1 MKCSGLRDD
10 TVSVV
15 VGGEAG
21 QGISRSG
28 MLLGKALM
36 RCGFHCYGAVDYP
49 SLIRGGHNFYQLR
62 ASARPVYS
70 QTPHVDVL
78 VALNKES
85 VTLHLGEMNA
95 GGGVIHDERDKLEE
109 GLGKDAGIK
118 FYPVPLTDIVKE
130 LGGPDI
136 MRNTVA
142 LGAVAALIGLDAE
155 ALKQV
160 VAETFEGRENII
172 KMNNDAVQKGHD
184 HVAERG
190 YEFGCCLEPGERPG
204 RLWLT
209 GNDAVALGAMAAGCK
224 FYSAYPMTPA
234 SPLLHYFAGHDKAE
248 DAAVIQTESEIAA
261 AMMAIG
267 ASYAGVRSMTR
278 TSGGGFS
285 LMAESLSLAAMAE
298 TPLVIML
305 GQRPGPSTGLATYS
319 AQGDLLFAVYGAH
332 GEFQRIVVAPGDAE
346 ECFYLAAEAFNLAER
361 FQVPVII
368 LTDKTIVESN
378 QTVDMFDLSKV
389 RIDRGKLVD
398 RWGGPGEYW
407 RYRDEDDGISTRA
420 LPGTE
425 GVLVPANSN
434 EHLEN
439 GLSTSR
445 SGDAVRMVDKRFRK
459 AGHIREAV
467 EGLQPIRVYGDERPW
482 VTLLG
487 WGSTKGPALEA
498 LKLLKAESIKARFVQ
513 VVFMEPFPG
522 DLERYLKGTCVLIEG
537 NRSAQLG
544 TLIRLNTG
552 YSFKHVGLRYD
563 GRPLDPG
570 EIVDRVMEAIA

>member
-1 MKCSGLRDD
+1 MKCNGLKDD
-10 TVSVV
+10 TVSIVI
-15 VGGEAG
+15 GGEAG

-28 MLLGKALM
+28 ELLGKALM
-36 RCGFHCYGAVDYP
+36 RCGFHCYGAMDYP

-62 ASARPVYS
+62 ASARSVYS

-85 VTLHLGEMNA
+85 VTLHLGEMNV

-109 GLGKDAGIK
+109 GLGKDRDIK

-142 LGAVAALIGLDAE
+142 LGAAAALISLDAGV
-155 ALKQV
+155 LKQV
-160 VAETFEGRENII
+160 VAETFEGREKII
-172 KMNNDAVQKGHD
+172 KMNEDAIQKGNEYVTEH
-184 HVAERG
+184 G
-190 YEFGCCLEPGERPG
+190 YGFECCLEPGERPS

-209 GNDAVALGAMAAGCK
+209 GNEAVAFGVMAAGCR

-234 SPLLHYFAGHDKAE
+234 SGLLHYFASHDEAGGM
-248 DAAVIQTESEIAA
+248 AVIQTESEIAA

-267 ASYAGVRSMTR
+267 ASYAGVRSMTG

-285 LMAESLSLAAMAE
+285 LMTESLSLAAMSE
-298 TPLVIML
+298 TPMVIML

-346 ECFYLAAEAFNLAER
+346 ECFHLAAEAFNLAER
-361 FQVPVII
+361 FQIPVIL
-368 LTDKTIVESN
+368 LTDKTLVESN
-378 QTVDMFDLSKV
+378 QTVDAFDLSKV
-389 RIDRGKLVD
+389 SIDRGKLVET
-398 RWGGPGEYW
+398 WTGPGEYM
-407 RYRDEDDGISTRA
+407 RYRDDEDGVSPRAFPGAEGI
-420 LPGTE
+420 
-425 GVLVPANSN
+425 LVPANSN

-445 SGDAVRMVDKRFRK
+445 SEAVVRMVDKRFKK

-467 EGLQPIRVYGDERPW
+467 EGLQPIRVYGDKRPK
-482 VTLLG
+482 VTLVG
-487 WGSTKGPALEA
+487 WGGTKGPALEA
-498 LKLLKAESIKARFVQ
+498 LRLLKAEGVKARFVQ
-513 VVFMEPFPG
+513 VVFMEPFPNG
-522 DLERYLKGTCVLIEG
+522 LEKYLKGVCVLVED

-563 GRPLDPG
+563 GRPFDPG
-570 EIVDRVMEAIA
+570 DIRNRVMEAIA

>member
-1 MKCSGLRDD
+1 LKDD
-10 TVSVV
+10 TVSIVI
-15 VGGEAG
+15 GGEAG

-28 MLLGKALM
+28 ELLGKALM
-36 RCGFHCYGAVDYP
+36 RCGFHCYGAMDYP

-62 ASARPVYS
+62 ASARSVYS

-85 VTLHLGEMNA
+85 VTLHLGEMNV
-95 GGGVIHDERDKLEE
+95 GGGVIHDERDKLDES
-109 GLGKDAGIK
+109 LGKDKDIK

-142 LGAVAALIGLDAE
+142 LGAAAALISLDAGV
-155 ALKQV
+155 LKQI
-160 VAETFEGRENII
+160 VAETFEGREKII
-172 KMNNDAVQKGHD
+172 KMNEDAIKKGHD
-184 HVAERG
+184 YVTEHG
-190 YEFGCCLEPGERPG
+190 YGFGCCLEPGERPS

-209 GNDAVALGAMAAGCK
+209 GNDAVALGAMAAGCR

-234 SPLLHYFAGHDKAE
+234 SGLLHYFASHDKAGGM
-248 DAAVIQTESEIAA
+248 AVIQTESEIAA

-267 ASYAGVRSMTR
+267 ASYSGVRSMTG

-285 LMAESLSLAAMAE
+285 LMTESLSLAAMSE
-298 TPLVIML
+298 TPLVVML

-346 ECFYLAAEAFNLAER
+346 ECFHLAAEAFNLAER
-361 FQVPVII
+361 FQIPVIL
-368 LTDKTIVESN
+368 LTDKTLVESN
-378 QTVDMFDLSKV
+378 QTVDAFDLSNV
-389 RIDRGKLVD
+389 SIDRGKLMET
-398 RWGGPGEYW
+398 WTGPGDYM
-407 RYRDEDDGISTRA
+407 RYRDDEDGVSPRAFPRSEGI
-420 LPGTE
+420 
-425 GVLVPANSN
+425 LVPANSN

-445 SGDAVRMVDKRFRK
+445 SEAVVRMVDKRFKK

-467 EGLQPIRVYGDERPW
+467 EGLQPIRVYGDKRPK
-482 VTLLG
+482 VTLVG
-487 WGSTKGPALEA
+487 WGGTKGPALEA
-498 LKLLKAESIKARFVQ
+498 LRLLKVEGVKARFVQ
-513 VVFMEPFPG
+513 VVFMEPFPNG
-522 DLERYLKGTCVLIEG
+522 LEKYLKGTCVLVED

-563 GRPLDPG
+563 GRPFDPG
-570 EIVDRVMEAIA
+570 EIRDRVMEAIA

>member
-1 MKCSGLRDD
+1 VKCNGLKDD
-10 TVSVV
+10 TVSIVI
-15 VGGEAG
+15 GGEAG

-28 MLLGKALM
+28 ELLGKALM
-36 RCGFHCYGAVDYP
+36 RCGFHCYGAMDYP

-62 ASARPVYS
+62 ASARSVYS

-85 VTLHLGEMNA
+85 VTLHLGEMNV

-109 GLGKDAGIK
+109 GLGKDRDIK

-142 LGAVAALIGLDAE
+142 LGAAAALISLDAGV
-155 ALKQV
+155 LKQV
-160 VAETFEGRENII
+160 VAETFEGREKII
-172 KMNNDAVQKGHD
+172 KMNEDAIQKGNEYVTEH
-184 HVAERG
+184 G
-190 YEFGCCLEPGERPG
+190 YGFECCLEPGERPS

-209 GNDAVALGAMAAGCK
+209 GNEAVAFGVMAAGCR

-234 SPLLHYFAGHDKAE
+234 SGLLHYFASHDEAGGM
-248 DAAVIQTESEIAA
+248 AVIQTESEIAA

-267 ASYAGVRSMTR
+267 ASYAGVRSMTG

-285 LMAESLSLAAMAE
+285 LMTESLSLAAMSE
-298 TPLVIML
+298 TPMVIML

-346 ECFYLAAEAFNLAER
+346 ECFHLAAEAFNLAER
-361 FQVPVII
+361 FQIPVIL
-368 LTDKTIVESN
+368 LTDKTLVESN
-378 QTVDMFDLSKV
+378 QTVDAFDLSKV
-389 RIDRGKLVD
+389 SIDRGKLVET
-398 RWGGPGEYW
+398 WTGPGEYM
-407 RYRDEDDGISTRA
+407 RYRDDEDGVSPRAFPGAEGI
-420 LPGTE
+420 
-425 GVLVPANSN
+425 LVPANSN

-445 SGDAVRMVDKRFRK
+445 SEAVVRMVDKRFKK

-467 EGLQPIRVYGDERPW
+467 EGLHPIRVYGDKRPK
-482 VTLLG
+482 VTLVG
-487 WGSTKGPALEA
+487 WGGTKGPALEA
-498 LKLLKAESIKARFVQ
+498 LRLLKAEGVKAKFVQ
-513 VVFMEPFPG
+513 VVFMEPFPNG
-522 DLERYLKGTCVLIEG
+522 LEKYLKGVCVLVED

-563 GRPLDPG
+563 GRPFDPG
-570 EIVDRVMEAIA
+570 DIRNRVMEAIA